1 MYTLASMIEAV
12 PVIAI
17 VGTAVVAVVAIV
29 IVNLRMM
36 MSSRAVEQ
44 TRREIAAYVAEGTI
58 SPEEAERLLKAG
70 PAKAR
75 QGGC

>member
-36 MSSRAVEQ
+36 MSSRAMEQ

-58 SPEEAERLLKAG
+58 SPEEAERLRKAG